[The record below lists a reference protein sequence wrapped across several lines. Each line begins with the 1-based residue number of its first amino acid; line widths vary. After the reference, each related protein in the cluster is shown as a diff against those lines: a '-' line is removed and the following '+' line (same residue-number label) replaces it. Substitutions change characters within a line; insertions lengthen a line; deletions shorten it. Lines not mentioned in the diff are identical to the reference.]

1 MIHESLSKEISTFN
15 AWITSLIPF
24 PRNEI
29 DITRKM
35 QHPVQTP
42 VQSKK
47 IFMDKLVIEG
57 RNYLKGSLP
66 VSGSKNTA
74 LALFTAAIVADGPVS
89 IENIPNVRDV
99 RTLSQIISY
108 TGVSVGFDEAKG
120 IAQVDP
126 TTLSVPEAPYELVKK
141 MRASFYMLGALL
153 GKKGEAKVSLP
164 GGCAWGPRPV
174 DLHINGMKALGA
186 SIELDNGYVI
196 AKAPGGR
203 LSGGSFTLEPSS
215 VGATIN
221 LLLAASRAKGSS
233 VINNAARE
241 PDVIVF
247 GNALKSMGARIEGLG
262 TSTIEIEGVDRLNP
276 VDIRNCSDRIELG
289 TFMIA
294 AAIAGKPGDT
304 IVIENA
310 EHEHL
315 GHAFKEAFAQTGTHA
330 NYNDGSVSVTTPEH
344 IKPVDIETAIYPGF
358 PTDLQAQ
365 WTIMMSQ
372 AEGTS
377 IITDTI
383 YLDRFK
389 HIPELQRMGLVAKV
403 TQNAAHVQ
411 GGYPLKGA
419 QVMSSDLRAS
429 VSLVLAGLVA
439 EGETHVLRVYHLDRG
454 YENLESKLASA
465 GISIRRERYDEWVT
479 PTPPVTES

>member
-1 MIHESLSKEISTFN
+1 MYTYYSWRT
-15 AWITSLIPF
+15 ALIPI

-29 DITRKM
+29 DIKRTM
-35 QHPVQTP
+35 QHPVQTI
-42 VQSKK
+42 VQSKQ

-66 VSGSKNTA
+66 ISGSKNTA
-74 LALFTAAIVADGPVS
+74 LALFTAAIIADGPVS
-89 IENIPNVRDV
+89 VENIPNVRDV

-108 TGVSVGFDEAKG
+108 TGVSVDFDKESG
-120 IAQVDP
+120 IAQIDSS
-126 TTLSVPEAPYELVKK
+126 TLSVPEAPYELVKK

-153 GKKGEAKVSLP
+153 GKQGEARVSLP

-186 SIELDNGYVI
+186 SIELDNGYVV

-203 LSGGSFTLEPSS
+203 LTGGSFTLQPSS

-221 LLLAASRAKGSS
+221 LLLAASRARGSS
-233 VINNAARE
+233 VIHNAARE

-247 GNALKSMGARIEGLG
+247 GNALQQMGARINGLG
-262 TSTIEIEGVDRLNP
+262 SSTIEIEGVDRLNP
-276 VDIRNCSDRIELG
+276 VTIRNCSDRIELG

-304 IVIENA
+304 ITLENA
-310 EHEHL
+310 EHDHL
-315 GHAFKEAFAQTGTHA
+315 GHAFKDAFNKTGTQVT
-330 NYNDGSVSVTTPEH
+330 YNQDSVSIVTPES
-344 IKPVDIETAIYPGF
+344 IKPVNIETAIYPGF

-365 WTIMMSQ
+365 WTILMSQ
-372 AEGTS
+372 ASGSS
-377 IITDTI
+377 IISDTI

-389 HIPELQRMGLVAKV
+389 HIPELQRMGLIAKV
-403 TQNAAHVQ
+403 VQNAAHVE
-411 GGYPLKGA
+411 GGHTLKGA

-454 YENLESKLASA
+454 YENLENKLAQA
-465 GISIRRERYDEWVT
+465 GAAIRRESYDEWVT
-479 PTPPVTES
+479 PTPPVAES

>member
-1 MIHESLSKEISTFN
+1 
-15 AWITSLIPF
+15 
-24 PRNEI
+24 
-29 DITRKM
+29 
-35 QHPVQTP
+35 
-42 VQSKK
+42 
-47 IFMDKLVIEG
+47 MDKLVIEG
-57 RNYLKGSLP
+57 RNHLKGSLP

-74 LALFTAAIVADGPVS
+74 LALFTAAIISDGPVT

-108 TGVSVGFDEAKG
+108 TGVTIDFDNDSG
-120 IAQVDP
+120 VAQIDP
-126 TTLSVPEAPYELVKK
+126 GTLSIPEAPYELVKK

-153 GKKGEAKVSLP
+153 GKEGEARVSLP

-174 DLHINGMKALGA
+174 DLHIEGMKALGA

-196 AKAPGGR
+196 AKTPGGR
-203 LSGGSFTLEPSS
+203 LPGGSFTLEPSS

-221 LLLAASRAKGSS
+221 LLLAATRARGSS
-233 VINNAARE
+233 VIHNAARE

-247 GNALKSMGARIEGLG
+247 GEALKSMGARIEGLG
-262 TSTIEIEGVDRLNP
+262 TSTVEIEGVDRLNP
-276 VDIRNCSDRIELG
+276 VVIRNCSDRIELG

-294 AAIAGKPGDT
+294 AAIAGKPGDS
-304 IVIENA
+304 ILLENA
-310 EHEHL
+310 QHEHL
-315 GHAFKEAFAQTGTHA
+315 GHAFKEAFNETGTQVTYED
-330 NYNDGSVSVTTPEH
+330 NSVSIVVPES
-344 IKPVDIETAIYPGF
+344 IKPVHIETAIYPGF

-365 WTIMMSQ
+365 WTILMSQ
-372 AEGTS
+372 ADGLAT
-377 IITDTI
+377 ITDTI

-403 TQNAAHVQ
+403 VKNSAHVE
-411 GGYPLKGA
+411 GGHTLKGA

-454 YENLESKLASA
+454 YENLEQKLAQA
-465 GISIRRERYDEWVT
+465 GIAIRREKYDEWVT
-479 PTPPVTES
+479 PTPPVPES